1 MIVLKTTL
9 VLFLKPRNV
18 EWVFLK
24 YLEDITRAIKSRSKW
39 KLIQQD
45 FHLVFFVA
53 LSLESNNFDFL
64 LLHPIKTLF
73 HLKICYTKAF
83 LDFYRDLLI
92 IQGERLDNR
101 NCRCSIKKGSTIR
114 KKPWYLNLQK
124 TFMPLSHL
132 SFHQFHCIGLS
143 YLTPSYQ
150 KFSHL
155 YILFW
160 NMVKSFIFG
169 NVSGLFLIM
178 IS

>member
-9 VLFLKPRNV
+9 V
-18 EWVFLK
+18 LK

-53 LSLESNNFDFL
+53 FESNNFVFL
-64 LLHPIKTLF
+64 LRHPIKTLF

-101 NCRCSIKKGSTIR
+101 NCRCSIKIR
-114 KKPWYLNLQK
+114 EHNQK
-124 TFMPLSHL
+124 D
-132 SFHQFHCIGLS
+132 G
-143 YLTPSYQ
+143 
-150 KFSHL
+150 
-155 YILFW
+155 
-160 NMVKSFIFG
+160 V
-169 NVSGLFLIM
+169 
-178 IS
+178 